1 MSITFDFTIVP
12 TRVDGISSVMPMNED
27 AYNWMVAE
35 ANLAPLPDGSTVLFD
50 ELVGDFVSDAGYAH
64 MACELV

>member
-1 MSITFDFTIVP
+1 MSVTFDFTIVP
-12 TRVDGISSVMPMNED
+12 SRVDGISSVMPMNED

-35 ANLAPLPDGSTVLFD
+35 AHLAPLPDGSTVLFD

-64 MACELV
+64 MVCDLV